1 MAEQPDSH
9 SAPPSGAPVREATGD
24 DGIGRCGASV
34 TCTLHRS
41 LLAPAEVRRFVE
53 RQVCPQHGDLAV
65 AAVALVATEL
75 VTHATLRGQGPITVA
90 LECGVTT
97 LKVSVHC
104 LIVGPGETSSLRL
117 GDTISSMIVDSICR
131 GSGVDHDESGSTM
144 WCTVPTGHL
153 PIPTQRQ
160 GDEHSPASR

>member
-1 MAEQPDSH
+1 MAEQPEPQRGTPST
-9 SAPPSGAPVREATGD
+9 APTPEATAD
-24 DGIGRCGASV
+24 DRPGQCGSHA
-34 TCTLHRS
+34 TCTLRRS

-53 RQVCPQHGDLAV
+53 QHVCPRHGDLAV

-75 VTHATLRGQGPITVA
+75 VTHATLRGQGPITVV

-104 LIVGPGETSSLRL
+104 LIVGSGETSTLRL

-131 GSGVDHDESGSTM
+131 GSGVEHSQSGSTM
-144 WCTVPTGHL
+144 WCTIPTGYL

-160 GDEHSPASR
+160 GDERSPASR